1 VTSVLDR
8 ALVALDPFLVTWP
21 LNVALD
27 EAEADDCPK
36 CILSP
41 ATDTLDDALTEDW
54 ALRVTNP
61 LRVTLDAIPIDADDS
76 LTLVDQQRQPIG
88 RLLRL
93 SLLLGRLLSMQP
105 YRICRRRK
113 ALV

>member
-76 LTLVDQQRQPIG
+76 LTLVASAETADRPLIKTEPSS
-88 RLLRL
+88 RSAVEYAAL
-93 SLLLGRLLSMQP
+93 P
-105 YRICRRRK
+105 Y
-113 ALV
+113 L

>member
-41 ATDTLDDALTEDW
+41 AADTLDDALVADW

-61 LRVTLDAIPIDADDS
+61 LVVTLDATAIDAEDS
-76 LTLVDQQRQPIG
+76 LTLVESAETADRPLIKTEPSS
-88 RLLRL
+88 RSAVEYAAL
-93 SLLLGRLLSMQP
+93 P
-105 YRICRRRK
+105 Y
-113 ALV
+113 L